1 MNEVVLESRNVT
13 LVETLD
19 RVLNKGV
26 IISGDVT
33 ISVADVDL
41 IFVGLKVLL
50 ASVETAEKM
59 HCGYRRYE
67 YDRGNGGKG
76 ESETNMS
83 QENNENV
90 IARSETSH
98 LSLRGTESR
107 SNLIRFGAGSAILKD
122 EIASPSVRNDGKEV
136 FSEQPEEIK
145 AVLPRI
151 DAEPEKVEQ
160 GLAKLVLTLIDLIRK
175 LMEKQA
181 IRRIDGGSLSDKE
194 VEKLGYTFMRLEN
207 KMEELRKVFGLK
219 DEDLNL
225 NLGPLGNLM

>member
-1 MNEVVLESRNVT
+1 MNEAVLESKSVT
-13 LVETLD
+13 LVEILD

-90 IARSETSH
+90 IARSEASH

-107 SNLIRFGAGSAILKD
+107 SDPIGFGAGSAILKD

-151 DAEPEKVEQ
+151 DADPEKVEQ